1 MKWKT
6 LEHKG
11 ILFPPEYESVGIK
24 IKINGENVSLTL
36 EQEEMV
42 YQWAKKKDAP
52 KPGVTEKYVEDPVFQ
67 KNFIKDFAK
76 TFNNKFKDLKYADI
90 DFTQSYKLV
99 DKEKEAKELM
109 TKEEKK
115 ALAAERKKI
124 RENMK
129 ISYGKAIMDGK
140 EVDIANYM
148 AEPPGIFMGRGEHP
162 MRGRFKP
169 RVTAKNVTLNLG
181 KEAKIPEGKW
191 GKIVHD
197 KDSMWIAS
205 WMDILTQK
213 RKYVWLADTAGIKQE
228 RDQAKYDKAK
238 KLAKEIE
245 SVKTQISRDMQNKD
259 PRTRK
264 ISTACYL
271 IYRTA
276 MRVGDEK
283 DPDEAD
289 TVGATTLRKEHIK
302 LSGNAIEF
310 DFLGK
315 DSVRWKETILAEG
328 QDKQFHDNLKELVS
342 NKKNDQEIFDG
353 ITSRHVNAYYS
364 TVVKGLTAKVFRTYL
379 ASSVV
384 SKYLRDHD
392 NIKSESDMKKLFHA
406 KLANLDAAKM
416 CNHKR
421 TIPKNFD
428 QTLEKKKNTLNDVE
442 KATPWKKY
450 EESLKK
456 TQSKIIKTEV
466 QRETQKRQIRKIK
479 TMIKKKKEK
488 HTERVE
494 KLQLQIDLTQK
505 TRDYNLGTSL
515 RNYIDPRIF
524 QSWTDEVAA
533 EWEKLYT
540 SALQKKFLWVK
551 NIDSK
556 WSEISKYY

>member
-6 LEHKG
+6 LQHNG
-11 ILFPPEYESVGIK
+11 ILFPPNFKSQGIK
-24 IKINGENVSLTL
+24 IKINGERVEPSLI
-36 EQEEMV
+36 QEEMV

-52 KPGVTEKYVEDPVFQ
+52 KPGTTEKYVEDPVFQ
-67 KNFIKDFAK
+67 KNFISDFAK
-76 TFNNKFKDLKYADI
+76 TFNGKFKNIKYTDV
-90 DFTQSYKLV
+90 DFAQAYKLV

-115 ALAAERKKI
+115 ALALKRKEI
-124 RENMK
+124 REEMK
-129 ISYGKAIMDGK
+129 IKYGKAVMDGQ
-140 EVDIANYM
+140 EVEVGNYM

-162 MRGRFKP
+162 MRGRYKP
-169 RVTAKNVTLNLG
+169 QVTTKDVTLNLG
-181 KEAKIPEGKW
+181 KESKIPEGKW

-197 KDSMWIAS
+197 RDSMWIAN
-205 WMDILTQK
+205 WMDVLTQK

-228 RDQAKYDKAK
+228 RDQAKYDKATN
-238 KLAKEIE
+238 LAKKIE
-245 SVKTQISRDMQNKD
+245 NVKVQIVKDMQSKEHKTK
-259 PRTRK
+259 R
-264 ISTACYL
+264 IATACYL

-302 LSGNAIEF
+302 LTGSTIEF

-315 DSVRWKETILAEG
+315 DSVRWQESIPAEG
-328 QDKQFHDNLKELVS
+328 IDKQFHDNLKELIS
-342 NKKNDQEIFDG
+342 NKKNTQEIFDG

-364 TVVKGLTAKVFRTYL
+364 TLVKGLTAKVFRTYL

-392 NIKSESDMKKLFHA
+392 NIKSESNMKKLFHA
-406 KLANLDAAKM
+406 KSANLDAAIM

-421 TIPKNFD
+421 TIPKNFEASL
-428 QTLEKKKNTLNDVE
+428 QKKKDTLKNVE
-442 KATPWKKY
+442 KAKPWEKS
-450 EESLKK
+450 EDLLKK
-456 TQSKIIKTEV
+456 AESKITKTEKQKE
-466 QRETQKRQIRKIK
+466 QRKERIKKIKNVIRKRK
-479 TMIKKKKEK
+479 AK
-488 HTERVE
+488 HVERIE
-494 KLQLQIDLTQK
+494 KLELQINLTEK

-524 QSWTDEVAA
+524 KTWTDEVGA

-551 NIDSK
+551 NINSK
-556 WSEISKYY
+556 WSQISKEY